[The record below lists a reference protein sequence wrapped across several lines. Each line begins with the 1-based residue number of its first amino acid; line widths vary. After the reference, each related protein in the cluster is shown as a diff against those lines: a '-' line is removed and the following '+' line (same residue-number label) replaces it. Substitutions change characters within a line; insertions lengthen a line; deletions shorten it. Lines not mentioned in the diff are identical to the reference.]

1 MTHPITQILQEE
13 LETVTEALAATGT
26 FAYEGEERDHWL
38 ERLQRVNK
46 ALATHIQSVYLTE
59 AEQATLLLLIEFHDG
74 LGQIADEAPFN
85 IQAAESARAKL
96 KG

>member
-13 LETVTEALAATGT
+13 LETVADALAATGT

-46 ALATHIQSVYLTE
+46 ALATHIQAVYLTG
-59 AEQATLLLLIEFHDG
+59 AEQATLLTLIEFHDG
-74 LGQIADEAPFN
+74 AFGPDEEAPFN
-85 IQAAESARAKL
+85 VQAAESARAKL
-96 KG
+96 QG